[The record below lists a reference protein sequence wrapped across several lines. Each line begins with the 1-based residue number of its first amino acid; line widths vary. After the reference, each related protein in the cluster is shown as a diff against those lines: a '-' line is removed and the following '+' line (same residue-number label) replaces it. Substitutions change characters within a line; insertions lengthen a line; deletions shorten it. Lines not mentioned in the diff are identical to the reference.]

1 MNTYGQ
7 AASQAA
13 SQAADGLL
21 GDPAA
26 IEWDAP
32 SGECAAIA
40 EAWADLRDLCLDEDP
55 DELTAVEARLA
66 REWALDVALAE
77 RLVDVDRGTAF
88 RLAANGFDAAG
99 RDAAGAELEQWEVE
113 TLSLLRDAVLWLLD
127 RLDDEEDARPPLDPE
142 LLVELHR
149 RLREPE
155 RYHADE
161 RPAAAGDGDDSAEK
175 LQQIIHVIPPPGHE
189 PAPELVAAWLLHALG
204 RLRPFGAMSDRV
216 ARAAASY
223 SLMAAD
229 LFPLTVRREDRNA
242 YSDACAAAHSD
253 GLAALRQIV
262 TTSQRR
268 SFLQGVSALGRVSSE
283 SDDLTGV
290 ISVISDQFRAGGSRL
305 RRNFADAVNV
315 ATEVFW
321 HAKARIA
328 GIEADLIE
336 AIDDG
341 SGERRAFADYSP
353 PDHPERRNWHRKQ
366 IIDGVRRQGY
376 FANLRNFS
384 AWNRIG
390 LETPNGRA
398 EILLSFHA
406 VGQSFRGVL
415 GGVLIF
421 YRKRGG
427 EIYDHQV
434 VSREPF
440 QVNFRDSAPDAR
452 RRFDTWMEPSMRAAL
467 EIWRRGE

>member
-1 MNTYGQ
+1 MNNGQ
-7 AASQAA
+7 AVN
-13 SQAADGLL
+13 GLL
-21 GDPAA
+21 RDPAA

-40 EAWADLRDLCLDEDP
+40 EAWADVRDLCLDENP
-55 DELTAVEARLA
+55 DGLTAVEGRLA
-66 REWALDVALAE
+66 REWALDVAIAE
-77 RLVDVDRGTAF
+77 RLVDVDRGLAF
-88 RLAANGFDAAG
+88 RLATNGFDAAG
-99 RDAAGAELEQWEVE
+99 RDAAGADMERWEVE
-113 TLSLLRDAVLWLLD
+113 ILSLLQDVVLWLLD
-127 RLDDEEDARPPLDPE
+127 RLDDEEDDRSALDPE
-142 LLVELHR
+142 LLVELHG
-149 RLREPE
+149 RLRELE
-155 RYHADE
+155 QYQAGDE
-161 RPAAAGDGDDSAEK
+161 RSPDADGDDVPAEE
-175 LQQIIHVIPPPGHE
+175 LQQIVDAIPPPGHE

-204 RLRPFGAMSDRV
+204 RLRPFGNLSDRV

-223 SLMAAD
+223 TLMAAD

-242 YSDACAAAHSD
+242 YSDAFAVAHSD
-253 GLAALRQIV
+253 GLAALRRIV
-262 TTSQRR
+262 ATSQRR
-268 SFLQGVSALGRVSSE
+268 SFLQGVSTLGRVPSE
-283 SDDLTGV
+283 PDDLTGV
-290 ISVISDQFRAGGSRL
+290 ISVISDQFRSGGSRL

-321 HAKARIA
+321 HAKGRIA
-328 GIEADLIE
+328 GIESDLIE

-366 IIDGVRRQGY
+366 VIDGVRRQGY

-390 LETPNGRA
+390 LDTPNGRS

-406 VGQSFRGVL
+406 VGQSFRGVVA
-415 GGVLIF
+415 GVLIF

-440 QVNFRDSAPDAR
+440 QVNFRDSVAGAR
-452 RRFDTWMEPSMRAAL
+452 KRFDAWLEPSMRAAL
-467 EIWRRGE
+467 EVWRRGE

>member
-1 MNTYGQ
+1 MNNGP
-7 AASQAA
+7 AAN
-13 SQAADGLL
+13 DLL

-40 EAWADLRDLCLDEDP
+40 EAWAEVRDLCLDENP
-55 DELTAVEARLA
+55 DGLTAVEARLA

-77 RLVDVDRGTAF
+77 RLVDVDRGLAF
-88 RLAANGFDAAG
+88 RLATNGFDAAG
-99 RDAAGAELEQWEVE
+99 RDAAGADMEQWEVE
-113 TLSLLRDAVLWLLD
+113 ILSLLRDVVLWLLD
-127 RLDDEEDARPPLDPE
+127 RLDDEEDVHPPLDPE

-149 RLREPE
+149 RLRELE
-155 RYHADE
+155 QHHGGDE
-161 RPAAAGDGDDSAEK
+161 RPAAADDGDVPAEK
-175 LQQIIHVIPPPGHE
+175 LQQIIDVIPPPGND
-189 PAPELVAAWLLHALG
+189 PAPELVAAWLLHAVG
-204 RLRPFGAMSDRV
+204 RLRPFGNTSDRV

-242 YSDACAAAHSD
+242 YSDACAVAHSD

-262 TTSQRR
+262 ATSQRR
-268 SFLQGVSALGRVSSE
+268 SFLQGVSTLGRVPSE
-283 SDDLTGV
+283 PEDLTGV
-290 ISVISDQFRAGGSRL
+290 ISVISDQFRSGSSRL
-305 RRNFADAVNV
+305 RRDFADATNV

-321 HAKARIA
+321 HAKARVA

-341 SGERRAFADYSP
+341 SGERRAFSDYSP

-366 IIDGVRRQGY
+366 VIDGVRRQGY

-390 LETPNGRA
+390 LETPNGRS

-406 VGQSFRGVL
+406 VGQSFRGVIA
-415 GGVLIF
+415 GVLIF

-440 QVNFRDSAPDAR
+440 QVNFRDSVAAAR
-452 RRFDTWMEPSMRAAL
+452 RRFDAWLEPSMRAAL
-467 EIWRRGE
+467 EVWRRGE

>member
-1 MNTYGQ
+1 MNNGH
-7 AASQAA
+7 AAS
-13 SQAADGLL
+13 GLL

-32 SGECAAIA
+32 SGECAAVA
-40 EAWADLRDLCLDEDP
+40 EAWADVRDLCLDENP
-55 DELTAVEARLA
+55 DALTAVEGRLA
-66 REWALDVALAE
+66 REWALDLAAAE
-77 RLVDVDRGTAF
+77 RLVELDRGLAF
-88 RLAANGFDAAG
+88 RLATNGFDAAG
-99 RDAAGAELEQWEVE
+99 RDAAGADMERWEVE
-113 TLSLLRDAVLWLLD
+113 ILSLLRDVVLWLLD
-127 RLDDEEDARPPLDPE
+127 RLDDEEDARPSLDAE

-155 RYHADE
+155 RFHADDE
-161 RPAAAGDGDDSAEK
+161 RSAAEDDFSAEK
-175 LQQIIHVIPPPGHE
+175 LQQIVHAIPPPGHE

-204 RLRPFGAMSDRV
+204 RLRPFGSLSDRV

-242 YSDACAAAHSD
+242 YSDACAAAHAD
-253 GLAALRQIV
+253 GLAALRQV
-262 TTSQRR
+262 VATSQRR

-283 SDDLTGV
+283 PDDLTGV
-290 ISVISDQFRAGGSRL
+290 ISVISDQFRSSASRL
-305 RRNFADAVNV
+305 RRNFADAMHV

-321 HAKARIA
+321 HAKERIA
-328 GIEADLIE
+328 GIEADLVE

-366 IIDGVRRQGY
+366 VIDGVRRQGY

-390 LETPNGRA
+390 LDTPNGRS

-406 VGQSFRGVL
+406 VGQSFRGVVA
-415 GGVLIF
+415 GILIF

-427 EIYDHQV
+427 EICDHQV

-440 QVNFRDSAPDAR
+440 QVNFRDGTAAAR
-452 RRFDTWMEPSMRAAL
+452 RRFDAWLEPSMRAAL
-467 EIWRRGE
+467 EVWRRGE

>member
-1 MNTYGQ
+1 MNNCQ
-7 AASQAA
+7 AAG
-13 SQAADGLL
+13 GLL

-32 SGECAAIA
+32 SGECAAMA
-40 EAWADLRDLCLDEDP
+40 EAWADIRDLCLDENP
-55 DELTAVEARLA
+55 DGLTALEARLA

-77 RLVDVDRGTAF
+77 RLVDMDRGLAF
-88 RLAANGFDAAG
+88 RLATNGFDAAG
-99 RDAAGAELEQWEVE
+99 RDAAGADMEQSEVE
-113 TLSLLRDAVLWLLD
+113 ILSLLRDVVLWLLD
-127 RLDDEEDARPPLDPE
+127 RLDDEEEARPTLAPE
-142 LLVELHR
+142 LLVELHG
-149 RLREPE
+149 RLRELE
-155 RYHADE
+155 RFHAGDERPAADE
-161 RPAAAGDGDDSAEK
+161 RPADEDGFSAEK
-175 LQQIIHVIPPPGHE
+175 LQQIIDAIPPPGHE

-204 RLRPFGAMSDRV
+204 RLRPFGNLSDRV

-242 YSDACAAAHSD
+242 YSDACAAAHAD
-253 GLAALRQIV
+253 GLAALRRV
-262 TTSQRR
+262 VATSQRR
-268 SFLQGVSALGRVSSE
+268 SFLQGVSTLGRVPSE
-283 SDDLTGV
+283 PVDLTGV
-290 ISVISDQFRAGGSRL
+290 ISVISDQFRASASRL
-305 RRNFADAVNV
+305 RRNFADAMHV

-366 IIDGVRRQGY
+366 VIDGVRRQGY

-390 LETPNGRA
+390 LDTPNGRS
-398 EILLSFHA
+398 EVLLSFHA
-406 VGQSFRGVL
+406 VGQSFRGVVA
-415 GGVLIF
+415 GVLIF

-440 QVNFRDSAPDAR
+440 QVNFRDGAAAAR
-452 RRFDTWMEPSMRAAL
+452 RRFDVWLEPSMRAAL
-467 EIWRRGE
+467 EVWRRGE

>member
-1 MNTYGQ
+1 MNSGHG
-7 AASQAA
+7 AN
-13 SQAADGLL
+13 DLL
-21 GDPAA
+21 GDLAA
-26 IEWDAP
+26 IDWDAP

-40 EAWADLRDLCLDEDP
+40 EAWADVRDLCLDENP
-55 DELTAVEARLA
+55 DELVAVEARLA

-77 RLVDVDRGTAF
+77 RLVDVDRGLAF
-88 RLAANGFDAAG
+88 RLAANGFDAPG
-99 RDAAGAELEQWEVE
+99 RDAAGAGDMQQREVDV
-113 TLSLLRDAVLWLLD
+113 LSLLRDVVLWLLD
-127 RLDDEEDARPPLDPE
+127 RLDEADDGQATLDAE
-142 LLVELHR
+142 LITELHR
-149 RLREPE
+149 RLLVPE
-155 RYHADE
+155 QDVTDGGESADAE
-161 RPAAAGDGDDSAEK
+161 DDDDLDEK
-175 LQQIIHVIPPPGHE
+175 LQRIIGAIPPPAHE
-189 PAPELVAAWLLHALG
+189 PAPELVAAWLLHGLR
-204 RLRPFGAMSDRV
+204 RLRPFGHMSDRV

-229 LFPLTVRREDRNA
+229 LFPFTVRREDRNV
-242 YSDACAAAHSD
+242 YSDAFAVAHSD
-253 GLAALRQIV
+253 GMQALRQV
-262 TTSQRR
+262 VATSQRR
-268 SFLQGVSALGRVSSE
+268 SFLQGVSILGRVASE
-283 SDDLTGV
+283 PDDLTGV

-305 RRNFADAVNV
+305 RSNFGDAVTV

-321 HAKARIA
+321 HAKARVA
-328 GIEADLIE
+328 RIEEDLIA

-366 IIDGVRRQGY
+366 VIDGVRRQGY

-390 LETPNGRA
+390 LDTPNGRS

-406 VGQSFRGVL
+406 VGQSFRGVMAAI
-415 GGVLIF
+415 LIF

-440 QVNFRDSAPDAR
+440 QVNFRDEEAAAR
-452 RRFDTWMEPSMRAAL
+452 KRFDAWLEPSMRAAL
-467 EIWRRGE
+467 EVWRRGE

>member
-1 MNTYGQ
+1 MNNGH
-7 AASQAA
+7 AAN
-13 SQAADGLL
+13 GLL
-21 GDPAA
+21 GDLAA
-26 IEWDAP
+26 IDWDAP

-40 EAWADLRDLCLDEDP
+40 EAWADVRDLCLDENP
-55 DELTAVEARLA
+55 DGLAAVEARLA
-66 REWALDVALAE
+66 REWALDVAASE
-77 RLVDVDRGTAF
+77 RLVELDRSLAF
-88 RLAANGFDAAG
+88 RLAMNGFDAAG
-99 RDAAGAELEQWEVE
+99 RDAAGAGDMEQWEVDA
-113 TLSLLRDAVLWLLD
+113 LSLLRDLVLWLLD
-127 RLDDEEDARPPLDPE
+127 RLDDEDEGGVRLDPE
-142 LLVELHR
+142 LIVELHR
-149 RLREPE
+149 RLFSLEQRPNGDEQPE
-155 RYHADE
+155 AED
-161 RPAAAGDGDDSAEK
+161 ADDSAEA
-175 LQQIIHVIPPPGHE
+175 LQRVIDAIPPPGHE

-204 RLRPFGAMSDRV
+204 RLRPFGRRSDRV

-223 SLMAAD
+223 CLMAAD

-242 YSDACAAAHSD
+242 YADACSVAHSD
-253 GLAALRQIV
+253 GLVALRQIV

-268 SFLQGVSALGRVSSE
+268 SFLQGVSTLGRVSSE
-283 SDDLTGV
+283 PDDLSGV
-290 ISVISDQFRAGGSRL
+290 ISVISDQFRAGTSRM
-305 RRNFADAVNV
+305 RRNFADAMTV

-321 HAKARIA
+321 HAKGRVA
-328 GIEADLIE
+328 GIETDLIE

-366 IIDGVRRQGY
+366 VIDGVRRQGY

-390 LETPNGRA
+390 LDTPNGRS

-406 VGQSFRGVL
+406 VGQSFRGVIAA
-415 GGVLIF
+415 VLIF

-440 QVNFRDSAPDAR
+440 QVNFRDAVPTAR
-452 RRFDTWMEPSMRAAL
+452 KRFDAWLEPSMRAAL
-467 EIWRRGE
+467 EVWRRGE

>member
-1 MNTYGQ
+1 MSH
-7 AASQAA
+7 SQAGN
-13 SQAADGLL
+13 DLL
-21 GDPAA
+21 GDLAA

-40 EAWADLRDLCLDEDP
+40 EAWADVRDLCLDENP
-55 DELTAVEARLA
+55 DGLTAVEARLA

-77 RLVDVDRGTAF
+77 RLVDVDRGLAF

-99 RDAAGAELEQWEVE
+99 RDAAGADMEQWEVAI
-113 TLSLLRDAVLWLLD
+113 LSLLRDVVLWLLD

-142 LLVELHR
+142 LLVELHG
-149 RLREPE
+149 RLRELE
-155 RYHADE
+155 QFHAGDE
-161 RPAAAGDGDDSAEK
+161 RPAAADDGDVSPEE
-175 LQQIIHVIPPPGHE
+175 LQRIIGVIPPPGHE

-204 RLRPFGAMSDRV
+204 RLRPFGTMSDRV

-242 YSDACAAAHSD
+242 YSDACAVAHSD
-253 GLAALRQIV
+253 GLAALRRV
-262 TTSQRR
+262 VATSQRR
-268 SFLQGVSALGRVSSE
+268 SFLQGVSTLGRVPSE
-283 SDDLTGV
+283 PDDLTGV
-290 ISVISDQFRAGGSRL
+290 ISVISDQFRAGASRL
-305 RRNFADAVNV
+305 RRNFADAMDV

-366 IIDGVRRQGY
+366 VIDGVRRQGY

-390 LETPNGRA
+390 LDTPNGRS

-406 VGQSFRGVL
+406 VGQSFRGVIA
-415 GGVLIF
+415 GVLIF

-440 QVNFRDSAPDAR
+440 QVNFRDGVAAAR
-452 RRFDTWMEPSMRAAL
+452 RRFDAWLEPSMRAAL
-467 EIWRRGE
+467 EVWRRGE

>member
-1 MNTYGQ
+1 MNNGD
-7 AASQAA
+7 AAN
-13 SQAADGLL
+13 GLL
-21 GDPAA
+21 GDSAA
-26 IEWDAP
+26 IDWNAP

-40 EAWADLRDLCLDEDP
+40 EAWADVRDLCLDENP
-55 DELTAVEARLA
+55 DGLAAVEARLA
-66 REWALDVALAE
+66 REWALDIAATE
-77 RLVDVDRGTAF
+77 RLVDVERGLAY
-88 RLAANGFDAAG
+88 RLAANGFDAAA
-99 RDAAGAELEQWEVE
+99 RDAAGAADMEPWEVE
-113 TLSLLRDAVLWLLD
+113 TLSLLRDVVLWLLD
-127 RLDDEEDARPPLDPE
+127 LLEDEEDTRQHLDPE
-142 LLVELHR
+142 LIVELHR
-149 RLREPE
+149 RLRDLE
-155 RYHADE
+155 RQPAGDE
-161 RPAAAGDGDDSAEK
+161 RAGATDDDYSAES
-175 LQQIIHVIPPPGHE
+175 LQRVIDAIPPPGHE
-189 PAPELVAAWLLHALG
+189 PAPELVAAWMLHGLG
-204 RLRPFGAMSDRV
+204 RLRPFGRMSDPV

-242 YSDACAAAHSD
+242 YSDAFAAANSD
-253 GLAALRQIV
+253 GLDALRQIV

-268 SFLQGVSALGRVSSE
+268 SFLQGVSTLGRVASE
-283 SDDLTGV
+283 PDDLTGV
-290 ISVISDQFRAGGSRL
+290 LSVISDQFRAGTSRL
-305 RRNFADAVNV
+305 RRNFADAMTV

-321 HAKARIA
+321 HAKGRIA

-366 IIDGVRRQGY
+366 VIDGVRRQGY

-390 LETPNGRA
+390 LDTPNGRS

-406 VGQSFRGVL
+406 VGQSFRGVIAA
-415 GGVLIF
+415 VLIF

-434 VSREPF
+434 VSREPY
-440 QVNFRDSAPDAR
+440 QVNFRDSVAGAR
-452 RRFDTWMEPSMRAAL
+452 KRFDAWLEPSMRAAL
-467 EIWRRGE
+467 EVWRRGE

>member
-1 MNTYGQ
+1 MNNGH
-7 AASQAA
+7 
-13 SQAADGLL
+13 AADGLL
-21 GDPAA
+21 GDLAA
-26 IEWDAP
+26 IDWNAP

-40 EAWADLRDLCLDEDP
+40 EAWADVRDLCLDENP
-55 DELTAVEARLA
+55 DGLVAVEARLA
-66 REWALDVALAE
+66 REWALDIAATE
-77 RLVDVDRGTAF
+77 RLVDVDRGLAY

-99 RDAAGAELEQWEVE
+99 RDAAGAADMEPWEVE
-113 TLSLLRDAVLWLLD
+113 ILSLLRDVVLWLLD
-127 RLDDEEDARPPLDPE
+127 LLEDEEDARPHLDPE

-149 RLREPE
+149 RLRELE
-155 RYHADE
+155 RHHAGDE
-161 RPAAAGDGDDSAEK
+161 RPGAEDDDHAAES
-175 LQQIIHVIPPPGHE
+175 LQRVIDAIPPPGHE
-189 PAPELVAAWLLHALG
+189 PAPELVAAWMLHGLG
-204 RLRPFGAMSDRV
+204 RLRPFGGMSDPV

-242 YSDACAAAHSD
+242 YSDACVAANSD
-253 GLAALRQIV
+253 GLDALRQIV

-268 SFLQGVSALGRVSSE
+268 SFLQGVSTLGRVASE
-283 SDDLTGV
+283 PDDLTGV
-290 ISVISDQFRAGGSRL
+290 LSVISDQFRAGTSRL
-305 RRNFADAVNV
+305 RRNFADAMTV

-321 HAKARIA
+321 HAKGRIA

-366 IIDGVRRQGY
+366 VIDGVRRQGY

-390 LETPNGRA
+390 LDTPNGRS

-406 VGQSFRGVL
+406 VGQSFRGVVAA
-415 GGVLIF
+415 VLIF

-427 EIYDHQV
+427 EIFDHQV

-440 QVNFRDSAPDAR
+440 QVNFRDSVAGAR
-452 RRFDTWMEPSMRAAL
+452 KRFDTWMEPSMRAAL
-467 EIWRRGE
+467 EVWRRGE

>member
-1 MNTYGQ
+1 MNNGQ
-7 AASQAA
+7 AAS
-13 SQAADGLL
+13 GLL
-21 GDPAA
+21 GDLAA

-40 EAWADLRDLCLDEDP
+40 EAWADVRDLCLDENP
-55 DELTAVEARLA
+55 DGLTAVEARLA

-77 RLVDVDRGTAF
+77 RLVDVDRGLAF

-99 RDAAGAELEQWEVE
+99 RDAAGADMEQWEVE
-113 TLSLLRDAVLWLLD
+113 ILSLLRDVVLWLLD

-142 LLVELHR
+142 LLEELHR
-149 RLREPE
+149 RLRELE
-155 RYHADE
+155 RFHAGDE
-161 RPAAAGDGDDSAEK
+161 PPAAEDGFSAEK
-175 LQQIIHVIPPPGHE
+175 LQQIIDAIPPPGHE
-189 PAPELVAAWLLHALG
+189 PAPELVAAWLLHGLG
-204 RLRPFGAMSDRV
+204 RLRPFGNLSDRV

-242 YSDACAAAHSD
+242 YSDACAVAHAD
-253 GLAALRQIV
+253 GLAALRQV
-262 TTSQRR
+262 VATSQRR
-268 SFLQGVSALGRVSSE
+268 SFLQGVSTLGRVPSE
-283 SDDLTGV
+283 PDDLTGV
-290 ISVISDQFRAGGSRL
+290 ISVISDQFRSSGSRL
-305 RRNFADAVNV
+305 RRNFADAMNV

-328 GIEADLIE
+328 GIEADLVG

-366 IIDGVRRQGY
+366 VIDGVRRQGY

-390 LETPNGRA
+390 LDTPNGRS

-406 VGQSFRGVL
+406 VGQSFRGVVA
-415 GGVLIF
+415 GVLIF

-440 QVNFRDSAPDAR
+440 QVNFRDTVAGAR
-452 RRFDTWMEPSMRAAL
+452 RRFDAWLEPSMRAAL
-467 EIWRRGE
+467 EVWRRGE

>member
-1 MNTYGQ
+1 MNN
-7 AASQAA
+7 SQV
-13 SQAADGLL
+13 ADGPL

-40 EAWADLRDLCLDEDP
+40 EAWADIRDLCLDENP
-55 DELTAVEARLA
+55 DGLTAVEGRLA

-77 RLVDVDRGTAF
+77 RLVDVDRSLAF

-99 RDAAGAELEQWEVE
+99 RDAAGADLEQWEVE
-113 TLSLLRDAVLWLLD
+113 ILSLLRDVVLWLLD

-142 LLVELHR
+142 LLVELHG

-155 RYHADE
+155 QHRAGDE
-161 RPAAAGDGDDSAEK
+161 RPAAAEDDIPAEQ
-175 LQQIIHVIPPPGHE
+175 LQQIIDAIPPPGHE
-189 PAPELVAAWLLHALG
+189 PAAETVAAWLVHAIG
-204 RLRPFGAMSDRV
+204 RLRPFGNLSDRV

-223 SLMAAD
+223 NLMAAD

-242 YSDACAAAHSD
+242 YSDACAVAHSD
-253 GLAALRQIV
+253 GLAALRRAV
-262 TTSQRR
+262 ATCQRR
-268 SFLQGVSALGRVSSE
+268 SFLQGVSTLGRVSSE
-283 SDDLTGV
+283 PEDLTGV
-290 ISVISDQFRAGGSRL
+290 ISVISDQFRSGSSRL
-305 RRNFADAVNV
+305 RRNFSEAVHV
-315 ATEVFW
+315 STEVFW
-321 HAKARIA
+321 HAKARLA
-328 GIEADLIE
+328 GIESDLIE

-390 LETPNGRA
+390 LDTPNGRS

-406 VGQSFRGVL
+406 VGQSFRGVV

-434 VSREPF
+434 VSGEPF
-440 QVNFRDSAPDAR
+440 QVNFRDSVVSAR
-452 RRFDTWMEPSMRAAL
+452 RRFDAWLEPSMRAAL